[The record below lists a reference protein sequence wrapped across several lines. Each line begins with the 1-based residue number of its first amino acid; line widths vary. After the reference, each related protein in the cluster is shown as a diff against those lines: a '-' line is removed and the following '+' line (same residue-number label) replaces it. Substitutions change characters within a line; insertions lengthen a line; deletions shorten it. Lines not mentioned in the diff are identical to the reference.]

1 MGGPQPSSEHGRK
14 PKFAPPPPRS
24 HDDNRTR
31 GGRSDDGADDNRSDG
46 TESDDESAHS
56 QGGPPPHEE
65 EGMGDRLFGQET
77 DEARKAH
84 PMFEVFF
91 DWMVAYRPGRNK
103 IPSETERASDGH
115 VWDFAP
121 DLYTGEI
128 SPKRLRTAEAVKFE
142 NFRSMPRTM
151 GISPED
157 RFRRSGETTPTPLL
171 MAEPTSM
178 GTKWRKTFNPEDH
191 VSTGPVAKL
200 VRNREKQ
207 ELLAAYSDLPD
218 ATKVK
223 FDYWALVRMVARR
236 LLRAGGSKT
245 QLRPSR
251 SLYESFKEAFFH
263 NRQNKRTAD
272 QRAWF
277 FTHVRQTIM
286 RMKVRYV
293 DVNYRPWEDP
303 EIDMGASTDE
313 DDENEAYV
321 VVPATHPR
329 S

>member
-1 MGGPQPSSEHGRK
+1 
-14 PKFAPPPPRS
+14 
-24 HDDNRTR
+24 
-31 GGRSDDGADDNRSDG
+31 
-46 TESDDESAHS
+46 
-56 QGGPPPHEE
+56 
-65 EGMGDRLFGQET
+65 
-77 DEARKAH
+77 
-84 PMFEVFF
+84 
-91 DWMVAYRPGRNK
+91 
-103 IPSETERASDGH
+103 
-115 VWDFAP
+115 
-121 DLYTGEI
+121 
-128 SPKRLRTAEAVKFE
+128 
-142 NFRSMPRTM
+142 
-151 GISPED
+151 
-157 RFRRSGETTPTPLL
+157 

-263 NRQNKRTAD
+263 NRQNKRTAE

-293 DVNYRPWEDP
+293 VVDYRPWEDP

-313 DDENEAYV
+313 DDENDAYM
-321 VVPATHPR
+321 VVPEDGDTDPSKELTKTSFWKDRRHPR
-329 S
+329 LFLTQKQLQHQDPLHLRRLKILSTPT